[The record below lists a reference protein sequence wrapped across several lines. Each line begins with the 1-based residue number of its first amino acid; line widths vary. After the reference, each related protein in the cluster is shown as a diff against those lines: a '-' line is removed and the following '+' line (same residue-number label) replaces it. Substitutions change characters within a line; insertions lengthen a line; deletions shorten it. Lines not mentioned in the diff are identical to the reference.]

1 MLEFWFIKSNQ
12 KPFYEINQIRVLKSH
27 HYRVFYFLRWLFL
40 FTKQP
45 VNYVK
50 TDAANKV
57 EFMGIENGFL
67 VFDLLFSEVP
77 AKGCTLKIMD
87 NDGNIMFE
95 ESISERSFTR
105 RYKVA
110 KEETSRISFK
120 ALGKGFTFNQS
131 FTIKKEETLVVT
143 SE

>member
-1 MLEFWFIKSNQ
+1 M
-12 KPFYEINQIRVLKSH
+12 
-27 HYRVFYFLRWLFL
+27 
-40 FTKQP
+40 
-45 VNYVK
+45 K
-50 TDAANKV
+50 TEGANKV
-57 EFMGIENGFL
+57 QFMGIENNFL

-120 ALGKGFTFNQS
+120 ALGKGFVFNQS

>member
-1 MLEFWFIKSNQ
+1 MKSIK
-12 KPFYEINQIRVLKSH
+12 FVFLKAIII
-27 HYRVFYFLRWLFL
+27 VF
-40 FTKQP
+40 FTFCTGQSYSQNP
-45 VNYVK
+45 SENYVK

-57 EFMGIENGFL
+57 QFMGVENDFL

-87 NDGNIMFE
+87 HDGNIMFE
-95 ESISERSFTR
+95 ESISGNSFTR
-105 RYKVA
+105 RYKVP

-120 ALGKGFTFNQS
+120 ALGKGFVFNQS
-131 FTIKKEETLVVT
+131 FTIKREETLVVT

>member
-1 MLEFWFIKSNQ
+1 MRSIKFVFLKAIIIVFFTFCAGSSYSQNQ
-12 KPFYEINQIRVLKSH
+12 PE
-27 HYRVFYFLRWLFL
+27 
-40 FTKQP
+40 
-45 VNYVK
+45 NYVK
-50 TDAANKV
+50 IEGANKV
-57 EFMGIENGFL
+57 QFMGIENGFL

-77 AKGCTLKIMD
+77 AKGCTLKITD

-120 ALGKGFTFNQS
+120 AVGKGFVFNQS
-131 FTIKKEETLVVT
+131 FIIKKEETLVVT

>member
-1 MLEFWFIKSNQ
+1 MRSIK
-12 KPFYEINQIRVLKSH
+12 FVFLKAIVI
-27 HYRVFYFLRWLFL
+27 VF
-40 FTKQP
+40 FTFCTGSSYSQ
-45 VNYVK
+45 NLSENSVK

-57 EFMGIENGFL
+57 QFMGVENNFL
-67 VFDLLFSEVP
+67 VFDLLFLEVP

-95 ESISERSFTR
+95 ETIAGNSYTR
-105 RYKVA
+105 RYKVP

-120 ALGKGFTFNQS
+120 AQAKGFVFNQS
-131 FTIKKEETLVVT
+131 FVIKKEEKLVVI

>member
-1 MLEFWFIKSNQ
+1 MKSIK
-12 KPFYEINQIRVLKSH
+12 FVLLKAIII
-27 HYRVFYFLRWLFL
+27 VF
-40 FTKQP
+40 FTFCAGSSYSQNLSE
-45 VNYVK
+45 NYVK
-50 TDAANKV
+50 TETANKV
-57 EFMGIENGFL
+57 QFMGVENDFL
-67 VFDLLFSEVP
+67 VFDLLFTEVP

-95 ESISERSFTR
+95 ETISERSFTR

-120 ALGKGFTFNQS
+120 ALGKGFVFNQS
-131 FTIKKEETLVVT
+131 YTIKKEETLVVI

>member
-1 MLEFWFIKSNQ
+1 MKSIK
-12 KPFYEINQIRVLKSH
+12 FVFLKAIII
-27 HYRVFYFLRWLFL
+27 VF
-40 FTKQP
+40 FTFCAGLSYSQNP
-45 VNYVK
+45 SENYVK
-50 TDAANKV
+50 TEAANKV
-57 EFMGIENGFL
+57 QFMGIENGFL

-77 AKGCTLKIMD
+77 VKGCTLKIMD

-120 ALGKGFTFNQS
+120 ALGKGFVFNQS
-131 FTIKKEETLVVT
+131 YTIKKEETLVVIA
-143 SE
+143 E

>member
-1 MLEFWFIKSNQ
+1 MKSIK
-12 KPFYEINQIRVLKSH
+12 FVFLKAIII
-27 HYRVFYFLRWLFL
+27 VF
-40 FTKQP
+40 FTFCAGSSYSQNP
-45 VNYVK
+45 SENYVK
-50 TDAANKV
+50 AEGANKV
-57 EFMGIENGFL
+57 QFMGIENGFL

-95 ESISERSFTR
+95 ETISANAYTR
-105 RYKVA
+105 RYKVP

-120 ALGKGFTFNQS
+120 AVGKGFVFNQS
-131 FTIKKEETLVVT
+131 FTVKKEETLVVT

>member
-1 MLEFWFIKSNQ
+1 MKSIK
-12 KPFYEINQIRVLKSH
+12 FVFLKAIII
-27 HYRVFYFLRWLFL
+27 VFFAFCAGSSYS
-40 FTKQP
+40 QSP
-45 VNYVK
+45 SENYVK

-57 EFMGIENGFL
+57 QFMGIENGFL

-95 ESISERSFTR
+95 ETISGNAYTR
-105 RYKVA
+105 RYKVP

-120 ALGKGFTFNQS
+120 AVGKGFVFNQS
-131 FTIKKEETLVVT
+131 FIIKKEEKLVVI

>member
-1 MLEFWFIKSNQ
+1 
-12 KPFYEINQIRVLKSH
+12 
-27 HYRVFYFLRWLFL
+27 
-40 FTKQP
+40 
-45 VNYVK
+45 VK

-120 ALGKGFTFNQS
+120 ALGKGFVFNQS
-131 FTIKKEETLVVT
+131 YTIKKEETLVVI

>member
-1 MLEFWFIKSNQ
+1 VF
-12 KPFYEINQIRVLKSH
+12 LKAIIV
-27 HYRVFYFLRWLFL
+27 VF
-40 FTKQP
+40 FTFCASSSFSQSQP
-45 VNYVK
+45 ENYVK
-50 TDAANKV
+50 TEAANKV
-57 EFMGIENGFL
+57 QFMGIENGFL

-120 ALGKGFTFNQS
+120 ALGKGFVFNQS
-131 FTIKKEETLVVT
+131 YTIKKEETLVVI

>member
-1 MLEFWFIKSNQ
+1 MKSIK
-12 KPFYEINQIRVLKSH
+12 FVFLKAIII
-27 HYRVFYFLRWLFL
+27 VF
-40 FTKQP
+40 FTFCAGSSFSQNQP

-77 AKGCTLKIMD
+77 VKGCTLKIMD

-120 ALGKGFTFNQS
+120 AMGRGFVFNQS

>member
-1 MLEFWFIKSNQ
+1 MRSIK
-12 KPFYEINQIRVLKSH
+12 FVFLKAIII
-27 HYRVFYFLRWLFL
+27 VFLTFCAGSSFS
-40 FTKQP
+40 QNP
-45 VNYVK
+45 SENYVK
-50 TDAANKV
+50 SEGTNKV
-57 EFMGIENGFL
+57 QFMGIENNFL
-67 VFDLLFSEVP
+67 VFDLLFMEVP
-77 AKGCTLKIMD
+77 AKGCTLKILD
-87 NDGNIMFE
+87 HDGNIMFE

-120 ALGKGFTFNQS
+120 ALGKGFVFNQS

>member
-1 MLEFWFIKSNQ
+1 MKSIK
-12 KPFYEINQIRVLKSH
+12 FVFLKAIVI
-27 HYRVFYFLRWLFL
+27 VF
-40 FTKQP
+40 FTFCAGSSYSQNLSE
-45 VNYVK
+45 NYVK
-50 TDAANKV
+50 TETANKV
-57 EFMGIENGFL
+57 QFMGVENNFL
-67 VFDLLFSEVP
+67 VFDLLFMEVP

-120 ALGKGFTFNQS
+120 AVGKGFVFNQS
-131 FTIKKEETLVVT
+131 FIIKKEEKLVVI